1 MPTPRLTC
9 FRPFSLLIGPNGSG
23 KSNIIEAIEL
33 LSFVARGQPLHEIGD
48 IGRGGNALEVRGGL
62 QTCGRAGRD
71 RFQLGFSA
79 SIELLGGYSY
89 PLLYDV
95 EICTQP
101 YPQIISEKLKVEEK
115 TLYET
120 LAKQPDSTSHNL
132 TVRYDDDLEQGGV
145 RREPSAQ
152 VSSDRSV
159 LSQYREFA
167 TSNNPS
173 YEVSLQAVQAT
184 MSHLQASFVFD
195 PDPKLMHSYE
205 RVGDTILK
213 RNGSNLS
220 AVLYGLSKGN
230 EDQQATLQRL
240 LEKIRQLPDEPYV
253 GFDFTLT
260 DLGDVIF
267 GFQGEFGIQGRC
279 TCFVRWERC
288 EHWRFSPRF
297 ETIAEGS
304 RIVIEEFD
312 NGLHPS
318 RVAVLAEAIAEVAQN
333 RELNVLVTTHNP
345 ATMNFLTREQLDGVV
360 VCTWDDENGSASLIR
375 LNELP
380 RYDEFLERGR
390 LGDLVTRR
398 IIDQYLAPEFEEQR
412 QKKVLDWL
420 EELVV
425 MAVPVY
431 VIDTSYL
438 WRTFC
443 GASLF
448 HRGGDR

>member
-1 MPTPRLTC
+1 MHYLRNYKGFADAQIDL
-9 FRPFSLLIGPNGSG
+9 FKPFSLLIGPNGSG
-23 KSNIIEAIEL
+23 KSNVIEAIEL

-48 IGRGGNALEVRGGL
+48 IGRGSGGLEVRGGL
-62 QTCGRAGRD
+62 QTCGREGRD

-79 SIELLGGYSY
+79 SIELLGGYSC

-101 YPQIISEKLKVEEK
+101 YPQIIDEQLKVEAQ
-115 TLYET
+115 TIYET
-120 LAKQPDSTSHNL
+120 PAKQPDSTSHDL
-132 TVRYDDDLEQGGV
+132 TVRYDGDL
-145 RREPSAQ
+145 SAK

-167 TSNNPS
+167 ASNNPS

-220 AVLYGLSKGN
+220 AVLHGLSTGDA
-230 EDQQATLQRL
+230 EQQATLQRL
-240 LEKIRQLPDEPYV
+240 LEKIRQLPDEPYQQ
-253 GFDFTLT
+253 FDFTLT

-267 GFQGEFGIQGRC
+267 GFQESSGYKVDARVLSDGTLRTLAIL
-279 TCFVRWERC
+279 TA
-288 EHWRFSPRF
+288 F
-297 ETIAEGS
+297 ETVSEGS

-318 RVAVLAEAIAEVAQN
+318 RVGILSEAIAEVAKHRQ
-333 RELNVLVTTHNP
+333 LNVLVTTHNP
-345 ATMNFLTREQLDGVV
+345 ATMNFLTQEQLDGVV
-360 VCTWDDENGSASLIR
+360 VCTWDDDNGSASLVR
-375 LNELP
+375 LDELP

-398 IIDQYLAPEFEEQR
+398 VIDQYLAPEFEEQH
-412 QKKVLDWL
+412 KKKALAWL
-420 EELVV
+420 E
-425 MAVPVY
+425 
-431 VIDTSYL
+431 
-438 WRTFC
+438 
-443 GASLF
+443 SLS
-448 HRGGDR
+448 